1 MRSFK
6 RVLSLA
12 LIGAGLCCGAQAA
25 PANAAC
31 REFSGTARGWD
42 KVTAVT
48 LAQAAVADAIKQYRT
63 EKKIGPIT
71 VTAMRAEPQ
80 PYLRDVVTDDLFY
93 KPDIVKANSYTV
105 CWRGVV
111 DPYVCTSGAKA
122 CWPERN

>member
-1 MRSFK
+1 MRSFE
-6 RVLSLA
+6 RVLGLA

-25 PANAAC
+25 PTNVAC
-31 REFSGTARGWD
+31 REFSGTDRAWD
-42 KVTAVT
+42 KATAVT

-80 PYLRDVVTDDLFY
+80 PYLRDVVTEDLFY
-93 KPDIVKANSYTV
+93 KPDIVNAKSYTV

-111 DPYVCTSGAKA
+111 DRYVCTSGAKA
-122 CWPERN
+122 CWPER

>member
-42 KVTAVT
+42 QVTAVT

-71 VTAMRAEPQ
+71 VKAMRAKPQ
-80 PYLRDVVTDDLFY
+80 PYLRNVVTNDLFY
-93 KPDIVKANSYTV
+93 KPNIVKANSYTV

-122 CWPERN
+122 CWPER

>member
-1 MRSFK
+1 MRSFT

-12 LIGAGLCCGAQAA
+12 LIGAGLYWGAQAA

-122 CWPERN
+122 CWPER